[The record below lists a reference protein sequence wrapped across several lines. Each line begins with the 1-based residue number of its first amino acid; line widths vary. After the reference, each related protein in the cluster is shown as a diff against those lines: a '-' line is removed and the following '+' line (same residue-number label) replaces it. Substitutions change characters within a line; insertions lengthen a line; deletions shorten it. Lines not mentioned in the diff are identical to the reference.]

1 MSALLPVL
9 ERAKLLLRHGTNDS
23 VIGNCSGFDFGL
35 CGCPRPCQ
43 TSSRGK
49 GWDDTVITASTMIQA
64 NRVQTL
70 GVIVYLAQARHSSY
84 GRDSLQ
90 LLRLSVR
97 SLMQNYNFRNRDDML
112 FLHAGDINMTSQRS
126 ILAELG
132 PDVVG
137 RFKQLGPYD
146 FEVPPGLPPRNEWA
160 QARSFSVGYRHMI
173 RLFAIGLWG
182 IVAREGYEYVMRMDE
197 DSFVFDPIQYNVFER
212 MRAEGLDYV
221 YRAAVWDRPWQEAN
235 FFKFVKLFLEA
246 HQVRPKWLLEPCRLN
261 ISRPGS
267 ELGLDRFLYRL
278 CGPLYGIYNNFFASR
293 VAFWL
298 EPQVQAYLAF
308 VAASNTIYTHRWND
322 ILWHSIA
329 IQSFVPR
336 ERVRMLR
343 DFTYEHMTFRSHPI
357 SKDGNILGL
366 NADPEFLSGK
376 SIRCMQYGGLALG
389 TNPSP
394 KTLAR
399 FHEMMHAPVCRD
411 NDRGQRMKR
420 PCVVRTSPIATTTT
434 ERHRAP
440 FESLFLGP
448 VQTQSTHCDGEPP
461 KPYYCHSARKAQHSW
476 YGPECECDPMSARTS
491 NFTACFSMLRDE
503 FGRWGK
509 AQAEATNGSW
519 WVDRQPSLGA
529 VAGPR
534 GKKYVVEK
542 RLGH

>member
-1 MSALLPVL
+1 
-9 ERAKLLLRHGTNDS
+9 
-23 VIGNCSGFDFGL
+23 
-35 CGCPRPCQ
+35 
-43 TSSRGK
+43 
-49 GWDDTVITASTMIQA
+49 
-64 NRVQTL
+64 
-70 GVIVYLAQARHSSY
+70 
-84 GRDSLQ
+84 
-90 LLRLSVR
+90 
-97 SLMQNYNFRNRDDML
+97 
-112 FLHAGDINMTSQRS
+112 
-126 ILAELG
+126 
-132 PDVVG
+132 
-137 RFKQLGPYD
+137 
-146 FEVPPGLPPRNEWA
+146 
-160 QARSFSVGYRHMI
+160 
-173 RLFAIGLWG
+173 
-182 IVAREGYEYVMRMDE
+182 MRMDE

-221 YRAAVWDRPWQEAN
+221 YRAAVWDRPWQEAK

-420 PCVVRTSPIATTTT
+420 PCVVRTSPIATTTI